1 MYLENGVDVELHRG
15 GQAVLGVAL
24 HSVHQVLSC
33 VYTLV
38 RRRAPRPQK
47 GGSMEKRPGDV
58 ERGLTARTTMRTCI
72 KDTKSQVQTMR
83 RAQSRFSSGTLT
95 RVEGRRGL
103 DDPGT
108 IDGQQPIHT

>member
-38 RRRAPRPQK
+38 RRRAPRPQN

-58 ERGLTARTTMRTCI
+58 EWPHGEAHNADVHQRHKESSADNEEG
-72 KDTKSQVQTMR
+72 TK
-83 RAQSRFSSGTLT
+83 
-95 RVEGRRGL
+95 
-103 DDPGT
+103 
-108 IDGQQPIHT
+108 